1 VEARV
6 LRRRVVALVLA
17 GMVVLAVDRPG
28 RAETLDRAPAC
39 GSPRES
45 CGRLFVIAVGYDGVS
60 PPYVSRYAESD
71 AEKLARRLALE
82 RATAGSS
89 RTGESERRALLT
101 GSAEGAVADS
111 AFAAAR
117 AGFALS
123 DSSFRAAEVALL
135 VGQDATLAAV
145 EAAFAR
151 VIARA
156 RRDDA
161 FVFFFGGIS
170 RAVGD
175 SVTGDHILHLAGG
188 RFTEDSSLRA
198 HGLSS
203 DQLGYWMDNILAERQ
218 LAVLEAG
225 EGREVLGNFVAGTFA
240 RDPLVSRL
248 VTRQRLIL
256 GPRGYGR
263 ESQSGGFLVH
273 AIVRSPEPLLAIFDR
288 SAHVVGVLA
297 ASLRGLLPD
306 EDYIRLFDER
316 DFRDAY
322 AAIAARS
329 APRTRGTVPAA
340 PVARP
345 ALRIGRN
352 VALVVGTNRYEA
364 SSWPRLVNPIV
375 DAEAVASTLA
385 GGFGFDTTVLRDP
398 TRDELLT
405 ALVTLAERTYEA
417 RDQLVV
423 FIAGHGQYDELLRM
437 GHLVMRDSRALSED
451 RFKRSYISHGE
462 LAQYLEAIPVGHI
475 LLVLDACFGGAFA
488 DDVAAGSRAGDEYD
502 DADLGAFVERKLQ
515 FRSRLY
521 LTSGATEYVSD
532 GRPGQHSPFARR
544 LLATLRDADAAG
556 RPLTISAIRAGVEAA
571 QPGPRSG
578 EFGRSE
584 PGGDVLLIPL
594 RRQR

>member
-1 VEARV
+1 MRN
-6 LRRRVVALVLA
+6 RRVVALLLA
-17 GMVVLAVDRPG
+17 SVVILLADRPG
-28 RAETLDRAPAC
+28 RAGTLERAPAC
-39 GSPRES
+39 RNLRES
-45 CGRLFVIAVGYDGVS
+45 CGRLFVIAVGFDGAS
-60 PPYVSRYAESD
+60 PPYVSLYAESD
-71 AEKLARRLALE
+71 AEKLARRLVLE
-82 RATAGSS
+82 RATADRS
-89 RTGESERRALLT
+89 RTGEAQRRALL
-101 GSAEGAVADS
+101 SSGASTALTDS
-111 AFAAAR
+111 VFAAAL
-117 AGFALS
+117 AGFAAP
-123 DSSFRAAEVALL
+123 DSLFRTAEVAVL
-135 VGQDATLAAV
+135 VGKDATLPAV

-151 VIARA
+151 VIARS

-175 SVTGDHILHLAGG
+175 SLTGDHVLHLAGG

-203 DQLGYWMDNILAERQ
+203 DQLGYWMDNIVAERQ

-225 EGREVLGNFVAGTFA
+225 DGREVLGNFVAGTFA

-248 VTRQRLIL
+248 VSRQRLIL

-263 ESQSGGFLVH
+263 ESTRGGFLTN
-273 AIVRSPEPLLAIFDR
+273 AIVTSPEPLLSIFDR
-288 SAHVVGVLA
+288 SALVVGVLA
-297 ASLRGLLPD
+297 ASLRGQSPD

-322 AAIAARS
+322 SAIAARTT
-329 APRTRGTVPAA
+329 PRTRGTVPAA
-340 PVARP
+340 PAARP
-345 ALRIGRN
+345 TLRVGRN

-364 SSWPRLVNPIV
+364 STWPRLVNPIV

-385 GGFGFDTTVLRDP
+385 SGFGFDTTVLRDP

-423 FIAGHGQYDELLRM
+423 FIAGHGQYDNLLKM
-437 GHLVMRDSRALSED
+437 GHLVMRDSRALGED
-451 RFKRSYISHGE
+451 RFRRSYISHGE
-462 LAQYLEAIPVGHI
+462 LAQYLEAIPVAHI

-502 DADLGAFVERKLQ
+502 DADLGTFIERKLQ

-544 LLATLRDADAAG
+544 LLSTLREADAAG

-584 PGGDVLLIPL
+584 PGGDVLLIPVQRL
-594 RRQR
+594 RSP